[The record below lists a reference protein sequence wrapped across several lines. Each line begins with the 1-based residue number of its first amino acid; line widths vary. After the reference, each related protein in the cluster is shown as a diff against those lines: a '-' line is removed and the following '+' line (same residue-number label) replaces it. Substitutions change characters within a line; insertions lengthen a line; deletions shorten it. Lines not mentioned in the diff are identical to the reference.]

1 MITKLREKKEVNIWW
16 WHQAI
21 VAQTTFISY
30 YFFFRQRR
38 QWRLSSSCLSRC
50 TPGPRYFQSYQM
62 KRTSQITMICI
73 YTNHSVSR
81 CHQLTRSACGLEPTW
96 CLSTP
101 STMLR
106 SCSRRTASR
115 FVHHVDIVND
125 GTSILY
131 LCLEVFQQ
139 ALFCR
144 LNKTLLK
151 LPGILITWEI
161 RWPSL
166 R

>member
-16 WHQAI
+16 WHESI
-21 VAQTTFISY
+21 VTYTSCISC
-30 YFFFRQRR
+30 YFLFRLRR

-50 TPGPRYFQSYQM
+50 TPGQRYFQM
-62 KRTSQITMICI
+62 IGTSQITMIYIC
-73 YTNHSVSR
+73 TDRSSLR
-81 CHQLTRSACGLEPTW
+81 CHQPTKSACGLEPTW

-115 FVHHVDIVND
+115 LVHHVDIVND

-139 ALFCR
+139 ALFCG
-144 LNKTLLK
+144 LNKTSLK
-151 LPGILITWEI
+151 LPGISITWEI